1 MTGLFRRLAVE
12 ASGAL
17 SASDRPRVH
26 ALLASRFEPVRPSD
40 PAPPQVD
47 LSPAARPHL
56 ADHSPPARSMP
67 AQARPSPKSAPLLAP
82 LSPAPASERVGRSP
96 APATLPQTASPPS
109 PEDTRPAPRVAPF
122 HDATAPILRRDS
134 SPPPPGRS
142 STPLP
147 TANPQPPRAASAEPA
162 PSTTRLFE
170 PPAPLV
176 VSPTAF
182 APPANRSV
190 QAAAARGSEA
200 RQRAEL
206 TPARWD
212 AAPAVADVTARA
224 LEGRARRVTTER
236 EVHVSIGRIE
246 VTALREGPP
255 RARKPRNGPEPMSL
269 DDYLA
274 SRQRSES

>member
-1 MTGLFRRLAVE
+1 RRGRSVARAVAGHVLPELRQRLHRQPRFPVSRVDGAGGPRPTFARRGAHRCEHIRLERGRHPAHEHHPPAGLPGTGARVTGLFRRLAVE

-142 STPLP
+142 
-147 TANPQPPRAASAEPA
+147 
-162 PSTTRLFE
+162 
-170 PPAPLV
+170 
-176 VSPTAF
+176 
-182 APPANRSV
+182 
-190 QAAAARGSEA
+190 
-200 RQRAEL
+200 
-206 TPARWD
+206 
-212 AAPAVADVTARA
+212 
-224 LEGRARRVTTER
+224 
-236 EVHVSIGRIE
+236 
-246 VTALREGPP
+246 
-255 RARKPRNGPEPMSL
+255 
-269 DDYLA
+269 
-274 SRQRSES
+274 